1 MQQAPANN
9 NSMTVAIS
17 TFLTSI
23 VKKWISLFV
32 FFGAILISH
41 FSIAQTISAN
51 RGTRHILSF
60 STGICQPVGNWGDI
74 DFSNSASGFAQTG
87 WQGQLTYH
95 QSLRS
100 GYGIF
105 TSFFYRQ
112 NPINKQY
119 MEQALGKTSFIGTFY
134 AGSYPMTQG
143 APVISGNLYQQ
154 WQVERASWKSFSFIA
169 GADKQWTL
177 GEKEKWLLT
186 VQTGAGLTHALS
198 PVLKASG
205 YTDTTSAYLTQNSGV
220 GWGFIGKWGGN
231 IS

>member
-1 MQQAPANN
+1 
-9 NSMTVAIS
+9 MTVAIS

-23 VKKWISLFV
+23 VKKWISLLV

-87 WQGQLTYH
+87 WQGQLSYH
-95 QSLRS
+95 HTLRS

-105 TSFFYRQ
+105 TSFGFRQ

-169 GADKQWTL
+169 GADKQWAL